1 MPVPYR
7 PEDDLADHFIDELT
21 ADLDADDARELA
33 GELARMIDL
42 GLLEVDD
49 DLRIGVA
56 ERYALPPERPRPGTG
71 PSGALGPSGVAG
83 GSGSDDAG
91 GALGPGGVAGGSG
104 SRDAGGSDGADGAGA
119 RRVWQPASRR
129 PDRWGVNRAG
139 SSRRR

>member
-7 PEDDLADHFIDELT
+7 PEDDLADHLIDELT
-21 ADLDADDARELA
+21 ADLDDDDARELA
-33 GELARMIDL
+33 VELARMIDL

-56 ERYALPPERPRPGTG
+56 ERYALPAERPRPGTG
-71 PSGALGPSGVAG
+71 PSGA
-83 GSGSDDAG
+83 
-91 GALGPGGVAGGSG
+91 
-104 SRDAGGSDGADGAGA
+104 DGAADTGA

-129 PDRWGVNRAG
+129 PDRWGVNPAG